1 MRKSLLVPLL
11 AMLLLITGCSR
22 DQQQTSTIRIA
33 LLPILD
39 ALPIHVA
46 QAEGYFEDHD
56 VRVEII
62 PVASAPERDQL
73 IQSGQADAMINE
85 LVSVLFYNQQATNV
99 IAVRFAR
106 TATTDTPVFRIV
118 ASAASGIENVADLA
132 GVPIGISEGTVIE
145 YTTDRLLQNA
155 GLSED
160 EIEKVAVPKIPD
172 RLNLLS
178 SGQLDAANLPDPAA
192 SLALLQGSKLIIDD
206 SSFPEVGHSVITF
219 DAGFVERS
227 PATVRAFL
235 AAVEKAVQAINAD
248 KERWDQLLLEQNLLP
263 PPLLESYVLP
273 SYPTGS
279 VPTQAQFDDA
289 YQWASE
295 KGLVEGAIPYDQS
308 VSGDYLP

>member
-1 MRKSLLVPLL
+1 MRKSLLVPLF
-11 AMLLLITGCSR
+11 AVLLLSTGCS
-22 DQQQTSTIRIA
+22 QVPQQTRTVRVA

-46 QAEGYFEDHD
+46 QAEGYFEDQD
-56 VRVEII
+56 IRVEII

-85 LVSVLFYNQQATNV
+85 LVSVLFYNQQTTEV

-145 YTTDRLLQNA
+145 YTTDRLLEQA
-155 GLSED
+155 GLSAD
-160 EIEKVAVPKIPD
+160 QIEKVAVPKIPD

-178 SGQLDAANLPDPAA
+178 SGQLEAANLPDPAA

-206 SSFPEVGHSVITF
+206 SSYPDVGHSVITF
-219 DAGFVERS
+219 DAGFVEQN
-227 PATVRAFL
+227 PDTVRDFL
-235 AAVEKAVQAINAD
+235 AAVENAVQAINAD

-273 SYPTGS
+273 SYPVGS
-279 VPTQAQFDDA
+279 IPTRLQFDDA

-295 KGLVEGAIPYDQS
+295 KGLIEGAISYDQS